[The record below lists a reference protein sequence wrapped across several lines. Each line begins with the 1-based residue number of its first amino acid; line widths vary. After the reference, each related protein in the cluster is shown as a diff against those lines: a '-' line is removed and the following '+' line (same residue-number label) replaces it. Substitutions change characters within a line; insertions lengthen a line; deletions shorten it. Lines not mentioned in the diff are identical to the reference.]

1 MMYPLATNPPESS
14 AAPVLR
20 IGPRVADR
28 ARFGSRITLD
38 WILTCLNDRAP
49 GPVVFRGLDESTV
62 SV

>member
-1 MMYPLATNPPESS
+1 MMYPLATNPLDGS
-14 AAPVLR
+14 ATSVLVT
-20 IGPRVADR
+20 GPRVADR